1 MTTTV
6 QPTIPITMADPVGIG
21 PEIIV
26 KVLADPGRENRRGP
40 KCWRE
45 LRAERRPP
53 R

>member
-1 MTTTV
+1 
-6 QPTIPITMADPVGIG
+6 MADPVGIG